1 VEAAAGVGG
10 GGRDGADDLAFEAL
24 GVDPALAGDR
34 RVGGTEA
41 GVEVEELEDVLG
53 AGTKIGA
60 EGRAEASG
68 EAPAQPVIG
77 TPRGSRGSSVAKS
90 WRRPERRAT
99 AASSA
104 PFCGAKTRAA
114 PIAAATSGA
123 AIVPLKESGQTR

>member
-1 VEAAAGVGG
+1 VGG
-10 GGRDGADDLAFEAL
+10 GGRDAADDLAFEAL

-41 GVEVEELEDVLG
+41 GVEVEELKDVVG
-53 AGTKIGA
+53 AGTKVGA

-68 EAPAQPVIG
+68 EAPRSRSSARRVG
-77 TPRGSRGSSVAKS
+77 RGAARWRSPGGGRRGG
-90 WRRPERRAT
+90 RPP